1 MKKLTKKE
9 QKEFDSI
16 LKNIGQTLIATMDF
30 LEIPNYID
38 ASYECNG
45 EKYTLKFKKLKNK

>member
-9 QKEFDSI
+9 QKDFKGLLEE
-16 LKNIGQTLIATMDF
+16 IGKSLIGTMDI